1 MTTNEA
7 LIVVDYQNGFI
18 PEHASGVNEL
28 PVEWGELLAPIINQL
43 MRETRTRW
51 WLVIATRD
59 WHPRGHM
66 SLARNY
72 IWKNPFDT
80 ITYNEVTN
88 AKKHTPRLWEEAEF
102 SLEDLQVELWAGMWP
117 QVLWPDHCIAD
128 TPWAEYFQWL
138 DTGLIDHHIIKW
150 DNPKTEMYSGFFWK
164 EMRQDHKVVRLTD
177 ILRDAWVEVVKIVW
191 LATDFCVQSTA
202 VDAVKNGFKTMIDTR
217 AIAWVMVKSP
227 EDTVSYLQKL
237 RDEKGVEYI

>member
-28 PVEWGELLAPIINQL
+28 PVEGGELLAPVINQL
-43 MRETRTRW
+43 MRETRTRGG
-51 WLVIATRD
+51 LVIATRD

-72 IWKNPFDT
+72 IGKNPFDT

-88 AKKHTPRLWEEAEF
+88 AKKHTPRLGEEAEF
-102 SLEDLQVELWAGMWP
+102 SLEDLQVELGAGMGP

-128 TPWAEYFQWL
+128 TPGAEYFRGL
-138 DTGLIDHHIIKW
+138 DTDLIDHHIIKG
-150 DNPKTEMYSGFFWK
+150 DDPKTEMYSGFFGR
-164 EMRQDHKVVRLTD
+164 EMRQDDTVVRVTD
-177 ILRDAWVEVVKIVW
+177 ILRDAGVEVVKIVG

-202 VDAVKNGFKTMIDTR
+202 VDAVKNGFKTMIDKR
-217 AIAWVMVKSP
+217 AIAGVMVKSP
-227 EDTVSYLQKL
+227 EDTVAYLQKL